1 MLMMLLS
8 LATRAAGRGS
18 GGCEANRAHHL
29 STGVGAALPI
39 LTVESL
45 LSTKL
50 FLPWYKDT
58 DARVIVIAEPRSF
71 LDILFTSV
79 FHTVTPVALLGGGR
93 VCCGNLSLL
102 ARTVVIECDY
112 LWHRV
117 DRVKLRDVW
126 LEAPFE

>member
-58 DARVIVIAEPRSF
+58 DARVIVITEPRSF

-79 FHTVTPVALLGGGR
+79 ERRQTRSGSKYIEPSRCSHCR
-93 VCCGNLSLL
+93 VKHINLSKSW
-102 ARTVVIECDY
+102 RTRGI
-112 LWHRV
+112 
-117 DRVKLRDVW
+117 
-126 LEAPFE
+126 